1 MSAWT
6 LTYLDFGSPSS
17 TYTNRNIQG
26 SATLV
31 PADGSA
37 FPTGTAITYPAAF
50 PTQTNEITIGLS
62 AYSGSDNA
70 SLGFNIISS
79 TNTGFYI
86 VVTGGAPGTTVTV
99 WYNAFGQ

>member
-1 MSAWT
+1 MSSWA
-6 LTYLDFGSPSS
+6 LTFLDFGTSSSSFTPSGQ
-17 TYTNRNIQG
+17 QG

-37 FPTGTAITYPAAF
+37 YPTGTAVTYAVAF

-70 SLGFNIISS
+70 SLGYNIVGS
-79 TNTGFYI
+79 TKTGFHI
-86 VVTGGAPGTTVTV
+86 VVTGGAPGSTVTV
-99 WYNAFGQ
+99 GYNAFGQ